1 MKMME
6 MVIIYGILVFSIMII
21 HEKILNPKKNVLMQE
36 IVFNRVYIKVI
47 YISNG

>member
-1 MKMME
+1 MMG
-6 MVIIYGILVFSIMII
+6 MVIIYGILVFSLMMI

>member
-1 MKMME
+1 MME
-6 MVIIYGILVFSIMII
+6 MVIIYGMLVFLIMII

-36 IVFNRVYIKVI
+36 FVSNRVYIKVI